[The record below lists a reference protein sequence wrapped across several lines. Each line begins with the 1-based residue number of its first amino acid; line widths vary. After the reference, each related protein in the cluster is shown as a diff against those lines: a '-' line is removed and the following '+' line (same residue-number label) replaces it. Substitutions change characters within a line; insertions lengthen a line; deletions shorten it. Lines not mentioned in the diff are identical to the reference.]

1 MRVAAANTKD
11 KIRSVATD
19 MLILHGYRG
28 MNFRLIAQKVGTTTT
43 NIHYHFGGKNT
54 FVEQLVDEYVEA
66 AIGRQTAI
74 WGNDDLSLREKLAAV
89 AESNRE
95 RYLKYNKRTR
105 GGRTW
110 TLIGRLRMESDIISP
125 RCVDALNRFT
135 NSLNSA
141 ISDAVRLASKSGELN
156 KGAPLDNI
164 ATLLVGLVNSS
175 AAFAMD
181 AGFDQLEKLYTATAD
196 VIFSAYSPKK

>member
-1 MRVAAANTKD
+1 MRVAAANTKE

-19 MLILHGYRG
+19 MLIVHGYRG

-74 WGNDDLSLREKLAAV
+74 WGDNDLSLREKLAAV

-141 ISDAVRLASKSGELN
+141 ISDAVHVASASGELN
-156 KGAPLDNI
+156 KAAPLDNI

-181 AGFDQLEKLYTATAD
+181 AGFDQLEKLYSATAD
-196 VIFSAYSPKK
+196 VIFSAYSSKA